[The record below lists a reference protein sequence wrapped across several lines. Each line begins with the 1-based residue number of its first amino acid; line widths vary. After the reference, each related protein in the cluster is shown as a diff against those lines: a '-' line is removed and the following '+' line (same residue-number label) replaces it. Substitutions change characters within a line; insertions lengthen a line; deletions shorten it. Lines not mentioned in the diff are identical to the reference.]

1 MLLIPTRVD
10 YLRLTDNYHQVDEW
24 RSRGGGGSDDGDD
37 GITRWKSIRVNP

>member
-24 RSRGGGGSDDGDD
+24 RSRGKGGSNDGDND
-37 GITRWKSIRVNP
+37 GITGGSSSSS